1 MKNMQMKMSPIG
13 KFWMTLSLTTLS
25 LGILTSTA
33 LADSAVHYGKK
44 GTYTINDDGSYR
56 GCLYKGGCITLSRK
70 YLLKRVSDEQESIQW
85 KKGEYVYSMGEGYI
99 WVTKNNKVIFE
110 DDALLR

>member
-1 MKNMQMKMSPIG
+1 MKISATSKIFG
-13 KFWMTLSLTTLS
+13 VLSLITIS
-25 LGILTSTA
+25 VISVI
-33 LADSAVHYGKK
+33 DSASAAPAVHYGKK

-56 GCLYKGGCITLSRK
+56 GCLYKGGYITLSRK

-85 KKGEYVYSMGEGYI
+85 KKGEYTYSMGEGYI

-110 DDALLR
+110 DDALSR